1 VAEERLCTLLVNGE
15 RRVVALHPATT
26 LVEALRGPLAL
37 TGTKQGCDEGDC
49 GACTVLVDGEP
60 VPSCLVL
67 AVAVEGRAITTIEG
81 VAKTD
86 GELDELQRAFVEH
99 GAVQCGFCT
108 PGMILSARAL
118 LDARPNATRDEVKE
132 ALSGNLCR
140 CTGYVK
146 IVDAV
151 VAAQRARGAR

>member
-1 VAEERLCTLLVNGE
+1 MAEERLCTLTVNGE

-26 LVEALRGPLAL
+26 LAEALRGPLGL

-49 GACTVLVDGEP
+49 GACTVLLDGKP

-67 AVAVEGRAITTIEG
+67 ALAAEGHAITTIEG
-81 VAKTD
+81 VAKN
-86 GELDELQRAFVEH
+86 GELDDLQRAFVAH
-99 GAVQCGFCT
+99 GGVQCGFCT
-108 PGMILSARAL
+108 PGMVLTARAL
-118 LDARPNATRDEVKE
+118 LDADPNATRDEVKA

-151 VAAQRARGAR
+151 VQAATLRRGVR